1 MDIKSLP
8 WYGQLLIFVIIGLV
22 FLGIYYNM
30 YYTDGQT
37 EINSLQDQKSQLESE
52 IQKLQMKKREIAK
65 IRKDIEIKEA
75 NLEKLQEILPNKKE
89 IDKIL
94 RIIQERV
101 KDCNLSILNFVP
113 HVLMPKNITIKK
125 RVTVRTGDRE
135 RTELRNTTV
144 RNVYAEW
151 PISLSLRGRYHDL
164 AIFFVHL
171 CSLSRIFT
179 IDNFKITSYNKQ
191 NRGFTISANVEAKTY
206 IFIEKEN
213 QKAGSKKVLIKRR
226 G

>member
-8 WYGQLLIFVIIGLV
+8 WYGQLLVFVLIGFV
-22 FLGIYYNM
+22 FLGIYYKM
-30 YYTDGQT
+30 YYSDGQM
-37 EINSLQDQKSQLESE
+37 EIANLETQKSQLESE

-65 IRKDIEIKEA
+65 IRKDIEIKQA

-94 RIIQERV
+94 RVIQGRI
-101 KDCNLSILNFVP
+101 KDCNLTILSFTP
-113 HVLMPKNITIKK
+113 KGLMPKNITIKQ
-125 RVTVRTGDRE
+125 RVTVKTGERE
-135 RTELRNTTV
+135 RVEMRNVTV

-151 PISLSLRGRYHDL
+151 PISLKIRGRYHDL

-179 IDNFKITSYNKQ
+179 IDNFKISAFNKQ
-191 NRGFTISANVEAKTY
+191 NRDITISANVEAKTY

-213 QKAGSKKVLIKRR
+213 KASGSKKVLINRR

>member
-8 WYGQLLIFVIIGLV
+8 WYGQLLVFILIGFVFI
-22 FLGIYYNM
+22 GIYYKM
-30 YYTDGQT
+30 YYSDGQI
-37 EINSLQDQKSQLESE
+37 EITNLETQKSQLESD

-75 NLEKLQEILPNKKE
+75 NLEKLKEILPNKKE

-94 RIIQERV
+94 RVIQGRI
-101 KDCNLSILNFVP
+101 KDCNLTILNFTP
-113 HVLMPKNITIKK
+113 KGLMPKNITIKQ
-125 RVTVRTGDRE
+125 RVTVKNGDRE
-135 RTELRNTTV
+135 RVEMRNVTIK
-144 RNVYAEW
+144 NVYAEW
-151 PISLSLRGRYHDL
+151 PISLSIRGRYHDL
-164 AIFFVHL
+164 AVFFVHL

-179 IDNFKITSYNKQ
+179 IDNFKISAYNKQ
-191 NRGFTISANVEAKTY
+191 SRDITISANVEAKTY

-213 QKAGSKKVLIKRR
+213 KNTGPRKVLNRR